1 MLRSAARR
9 NHASAAPSN
18 SRIGGAAVVRSGRD
32 HGRLTNVAGYLT
44 GTPCKDTCAPAINI
58 LIEVITIV
66 SLVVA
71 AAFV

>member
-1 MLRSAARR
+1 MLR
-9 NHASAAPSN
+9 SAAPSN
-18 SRIGGAAVVRSGRD
+18 SRIGGAAVGGAAVVRSGRD